1 MLKKLKGKFIR
12 VSMLAVTL
20 VLLLIMGTINITNY
34 ESTKQSAEQLLN
46 ILADNEGVFPQP
58 EKPADNHPSAVT
70 PPSTDNPP
78 LSADVPPHKE
88 DTFSPEAPF
97 NTRYFTVTLDTSG
110 TTDTIADTNVTNIA
124 AISSETAGSYAEE
137 LFVKGKV
144 SGYIGNYRYRQVTC
158 SNGDCMY
165 IFLDCERDLQ
175 SFHNFLTASL
185 LISLAGLLLIFI
197 LLLIFSGIA
206 VHPIVE
212 SYEKQKRFITDA
224 SHEIKTPLAIIDA
237 NTDVIEMEHG
247 ESSWTAS
254 TKKQVERL
262 TSLTEK
268 LVLLSKMDE
277 AQPRIEMQP
286 VPVTELLTD
295 TLDSFDAVCA
305 TRHITLTASIEPS
318 VTLNGNADTLQQAFT
333 MLIDN
338 AVKYSDGSISVTLQK
353 RGRIARLTFAN
364 SVAEIKPGR
373 HNELFER
380 FYRPDTSRN
389 TQTGGFGIGLS
400 TVKAIVE
407 AHKGKVS
414 ARAADAHS
422 IQFVLILPL

>member
-78 LSADVPPHKE
+78 LSADDPPHKE

-137 LFVKGKV
+137 LFARGKV
-144 SGYIGNYRYRQVTC
+144 SGYVSNYRYRQVTC

-212 SYEKQKRFITDA
+212 SY
-224 SHEIKTPLAIIDA
+224 
-237 NTDVIEMEHG
+237 
-247 ESSWTAS
+247 
-254 TKKQVERL
+254 
-262 TSLTEK
+262 
-268 LVLLSKMDE
+268 
-277 AQPRIEMQP
+277 
-286 VPVTELLTD
+286 
-295 TLDSFDAVCA
+295 
-305 TRHITLTASIEPS
+305 
-318 VTLNGNADTLQQAFT
+318 
-333 MLIDN
+333 
-338 AVKYSDGSISVTLQK
+338 
-353 RGRIARLTFAN
+353 
-364 SVAEIKPGR
+364 
-373 HNELFER
+373 
-380 FYRPDTSRN
+380 
-389 TQTGGFGIGLS
+389 
-400 TVKAIVE
+400 
-407 AHKGKVS
+407 
-414 ARAADAHS
+414 
-422 IQFVLILPL
+422 